1 MTNRFNS
8 ATGWIV
14 NRPWITT
21 LVLIVFTAI
30 ASVGHFDPDLPV
42 RVMDSFKAAPAP
54 DAADQQV
61 QAEVAEELEDLPD
74 VEPFGLNSEAILV
87 VESDVFFTPAGA
99 AALRQVID
107 DLENLDYVRNVTWL
121 DDVPT
126 LNLFGLNEPLLPRS
140 TASAERFRQAKQK
153 SITHPLVGEQF
164 VAMDGRTML
173 IMVNFDW
180 LFVESD
186 ATCMTELGT
195 AARESAAKFP
205 DVDMQFTVTG
215 QTPMWLAA
223 MSSHDA
229 NKYKY
234 QLIGYGMILGMAVIL
249 FRGFTA
255 VIIVALAPSLGV
267 YWTLGVIN
275 FFGLQ
280 DNPFNDIVLPIMLS
294 LVGLTDGVHLMVQIR
309 QLKAGGL
316 PQKQAAR
323 NGLEM
328 VGLACA
334 LTSLT
339 TAIGFGS
346 LYLAHHKIVQDFGI
360 CCVIGV
366 ILTFIAVVTVIPLVS
381 ASWFGQRLHIGQ
393 ENSLIDKNLNKIGG
407 IIDFVLKRT
416 KTMSVIGILLTVG
429 LFALTLTLRPDER
442 SSNQLPIGSEAAL
455 GLQKM
460 DQALGGLE
468 PGRVTIDW
476 QQGIAANSPEIL
488 IVIDKVHKA
497 VDAEP
502 LIGGSLSVVK
512 LLDALPG
519 DGPLADRASMIDLLP
534 APLKRAFYTPE
545 RRSAEV
551 SFRVQDLGIARYA
564 PIFTRVQ
571 DRLEEIQKTHP
582 AFTIEMRGS
591 AVWRWENLYQIVI
604 DLAASL
610 GSASFIIFLVLAAV
624 YKSVRL
630 GLISILPNIF
640 PLAVTGAFLAVTGQS
655 LELVS
660 VCAFTV
666 CLGIA
671 VDDTIHFL
679 TRYTEE
685 SAKGLSDEE
694 AIRKAF
700 IGVGT
705 ALIMTTVVLVTGFS
719 TVIFSDNRDTQIFAT
734 MGAMTIASALF
745 GDLVFLPAL
754 LARWGRAPGERSS
767 SSAE

>member
-14 NRPWITT
+14 DRPWITT
-21 LVLIVFTAI
+21 LVLIAITAI
-30 ASVGHFDPDLPV
+30 ATVGHLDPNLPY
-42 RVMDSFKAAPAP
+42 RVIDSFKTKPP
-54 DAADQQV
+54 VKVADEQQQV
-61 QAEVAEELEDLPD
+61 SEEFDDVPD
-74 VEPFGLNSEAILV
+74 VQPFGLNSEAILV
-87 VESDVFFTPAGA
+87 VESDAFFTPAGA
-99 AALRQVID
+99 EALRQIVV
-107 DLENLDYVRNVTWL
+107 DLEQLDYVRDVKWL
-121 DDVPT
+121 DDVPP

-140 TASAERFRQAKQK
+140 TATLERFKQAKAK
-153 SITHPLVGEQF
+153 TLAHPLVGEQF
-164 VAMDGRTML
+164 VSMDGRTML
-173 IMVNFDW
+173 LMVNFDW

-186 ATCMTELGT
+186 ETCMTELGK

-205 DVDMQFTVTG
+205 DVEMEFTLTG

-267 YWTLGVIN
+267 FWTLGVVN
-275 FFGLQ
+275 FFGL
-280 DNPFNDIVLPIMLS
+280 DNNPFNDIVLPVMLS

-309 QLKAGGL
+309 QLKAGGQS
-316 PQKQAAR
+316 QKDAAR
-323 NGLEM
+323 NGLKM

-346 LYLAHHKIVQDFGI
+346 LYLAHHEIVQEFGVS
-360 CCVIGV
+360 CVLGV
-366 ILTFIAVVTVIPLVS
+366 TLTFIAVVTVIPLVS
-381 ASWFGQRLHIGQ
+381 SSWFGKRLHIGQ
-393 ENSLIDKNLNKIGG
+393 DRSLIDKNLNRIGG

-416 KTMSVIGILLTVG
+416 KFMSVLGIVITVA
-429 LFALTLTLRPDER
+429 LFAATLTLRPDER
-442 SSNQLPIGSEAAL
+442 SSNQLPLGSESAL
-455 GLQKM
+455 GLKKM
-460 DQALGGLE
+460 DKALGGLE
-468 PGRVTIDW
+468 SGNVSIRWNAGVDSDSSEVLT
-476 QQGIAANSPEIL
+476 
-488 IVIDKVHKA
+488 VIDQAHRA
-497 VDAEP
+497 VDAEE

-512 LLDALPG
+512 LLNGLPG
-519 DGPLADRASMIDLLP
+519 DGKLEDRASMIDLLP

-545 RRSAEV
+545 HRYAEV
-551 SFRVQDLGIARYA
+551 MFRVQDLGIAQYA
-564 PIFTRVQ
+564 PVFTRLKS
-571 DRLEEIQKTHP
+571 RLEEIQTEHP
-582 AFTIEMRGS
+582 NFTIEMHGS

-610 GSASFIIFLVLAAV
+610 GSASVIIFLVLATV
-624 YKSVRL
+624 YKSIRL

-679 TRYTEE
+679 TRFTEE
-685 SAKGLSDEE
+685 RCEGLSDEE

-754 LARWGRAPGERSS
+754 LARWSR
-767 SSAE
+767 SAEK